1 MVIVAC
7 ATSLC
12 ATFAHMGMEALG
24 WDIQECNASAEF
36 SRVAQRSHTSPQ
48 ARLMACLCA
57 VMVEDGKEVSPV
69 KGATLR
75 LK

>member
-1 MVIVAC
+1 
-7 ATSLC
+7 
-12 ATFAHMGMEALG
+12 
-24 WDIQECNASAEF
+24 
-36 SRVAQRSHTSPQ
+36 
-48 ARLMACLCA
+48 LMACLCA